1 MLTEP
6 GTVGLQGM
14 GKEEWVVE
22 VAFGMVA
29 ASLEISVLSSEGLS
43 SRGGYWCHL
52 YEFPLQ

>member
-29 ASLEISVLSSEGLS
+29 ASLEIYVLSSEGLS
-43 SRGGYWCHL
+43 SRGGL
-52 YEFPLQ
+52 LVSPV